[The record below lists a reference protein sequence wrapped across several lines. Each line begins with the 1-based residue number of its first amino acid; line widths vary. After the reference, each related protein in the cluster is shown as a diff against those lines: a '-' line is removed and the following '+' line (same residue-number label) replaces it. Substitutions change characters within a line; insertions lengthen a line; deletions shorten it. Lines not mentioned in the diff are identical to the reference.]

1 MSYSS
6 GGLIEAVDYNTF
18 AQGGASVNHGVA
30 NINTIWG
37 VGSGDKGYGQSST
50 LTTVAATTD
59 TVTATQWSNLIN
71 RLNSILTHQSG
82 SGSGLTLPTT
92 GATIA
97 YLSSLSTSVTTA
109 YNNRLNAAT
118 NGTDITG
125 GAFTS
130 SWNVSSLNAA
140 PTTNQIIRTATFA
153 SADQARYFFNAGG
166 KLILTMSA
174 TNVLGNSKGTDW
186 VSLIGTKVA
195 SHTFDKNSNSRGGS
209 GGTVSTSNTA
219 IGYWG
224 LTTGNQSMLKLTSAT
239 ATADY
244 GSNYV
249 EISVNA
255 NHASIPQGS
264 NSDKGYIVRFTID
277 MNDVAADTATA
288 VGWTTGGYNGN
299 GNGAGGSV
307 SPVQGDF
314 NDELNLSITTNITV
328 RPPESTNLTN
338 TWGTV
343 TIS

>member
-18 AQGGASVNHGVA
+18 AQGGASVNHSVA
-30 NINTIWG
+30 NINSIWG
-37 VGSGDKGYGQSST
+37 VGTGDKGYGQSST
-50 LTTVAATTD
+50 LTAVAATTD
-59 TVTATQWSNLIN
+59 TVTATQWSNLIQ

-82 SGSGLTLPTT
+82 SGSGLSLPTP
-92 GATIA
+92 GVTIS
-97 YLSSLSTSVTTA
+97 YLSTLSTSVSTA
-109 YNNRLNAAT
+109 FSNRLTTAT
-118 NGTDITG
+118 NGGDITG
-125 GAFTS
+125 GGFSS
-130 SWNVSSLNAA
+130 SWNVSSLNAQ
-140 PTTNQIIRTATFA
+140 PTTYQITRTATFA
-153 SADQARYFFNAGG
+153 SADAARYFFNAGG

-195 SHTFDKNSNSRGGS
+195 SHTFASTTNSRGGS

-244 GSNYV
+244 GSNYI
-249 EISVNA
+249 ELSVKA

-264 NSDKGYIVRFTID
+264 NSDKGYIVTFTID
-277 MNDVAADTATA
+277 FNDVAADTNTA
-288 VGWTTGGYNGN
+288 VSWTTGGYNGN
-299 GNGAGGSV
+299 GAGQGGSV
-307 SPVQGDF
+307 NPVQGDF

-328 RPPESTNLTN
+328 RPPETTNLSN